1 MEPDPDTSPPLPR
14 VSPREAREATL
25 DPAVRHAAARAARA
39 ARLDVLENLRN
50 DPSRVDAFRAAVAC
64 AVADGARRVVVLDAG
79 CTGGALAVEAAR
91 AGAEQVVAFE
101 PDPILATLV
110 RDTARRVLPP
120 ADLRRLAV
128 LEADASR
135 VEACAGAGAAWRVR
149 ARDVGDGVVAG
160 ARVSRPTDQPAT
172 QHTLR
177 SFVATEKAD
186 CLVLGAFAV
195 ADAVE
200 MADRFQTLA
209 RLRDEGVFDALLNTN
224 TTRADASQS
233 PAFTVIPRKT
243 RLFAQLVAGSN
254 LGDAL
259 FVKRLDGFVSRSGD
273 RKSDAAAPAL
283 TNACPAAARTR
294 VQARFFE
301 DASLTRVSDAF
312 ELTKR
317 AERVPDSGV
326 ETNRHDWVPSF
337 APSLVAAAA
346 GDTSDATRAASFV
359 TTLRT
364 PDSFFSDSSRRSL
377 AVAAMSWWWMDVGA
391 RSMESGDGRA
401 DEMRDAV
408 ILSSAPDDAEANGRD
423 RTVTFSPVAAPL
435 ALRREGREN
444 FEGHA
449 PCVAARVSL
458 SYTEAERVAFFV
470 DELLEGN
477 ETSETFSCVCACA
490 AHVVWG
496 AERVARWNDVV
507 AARRLARGI
516 SAVLNRPYAGAD
528 KGALLDL
535 SDGPRMSVLAA
546 SLVESS
552 GERGEGDDTPFRL
565 RKDKE
570 RGKKNFC
577 VLCVERDAGSARF
590 ARGVARASGFERDVV
605 KAAAVASAGSRDDL
619 FCSLEDDSSREA
631 VPVLQPW
638 SPNDE
643 TSYEEASSPASAGET
658 SPRRARRK
666 KPKQRHFD
674 DSRLTTTVR
683 VGAGAVARDARLAE
697 ARADAD
703 LVASNAW
710 LTYQRSQTKAD
721 KMREKLAATRDG
733 YRAAVLAAMADFALT
748 PEFQTPPPPARARGY
763 GLRNSA
769 ASSFPREG
777 PSETYAT
784 HDTDPDRSRLS
795 GDDFRVAFDAGYGR
809 RRYADAVFDEEE
821 WHRTNARDDLLFAA
835 YCESRASRRTMEHGN
850 RRDEEKRTNRR
861 DEETERRHEAVTSE
875 LERLGLGGIDFDS
888 VDADARVKRAAAV
901 WLALADGAKDADD
914 EALENLRRARNARLR
929 ALDAQHKHVSSLRD
943 AAENA
948 LGKTPAWVFLCDP
961 FSFSFSSSRRGLEK
975 TRATRW
981 GDGALAEILR
991 RRLWARSAGILY
1003 VNHLSV
1009 PREAVIAVAAVSCPG
1024 LRARFEP
1031 ELEARGGGGAG
1042 QEKRADEDD
1051 DEEDLA
1057 TTLLNERLK
1066 RLFASSAKSAK
1077 REDDENAKPFVPPT
1091 PVYLDDFAHS
1101 FVSRPAVAARVDLA
1115 GDGLDRRSFEWS
1127 GGRDAVVEVTGSSVV
1142 DALVFWTEYDVGDG
1156 GERMTTGP
1164 TRSTRSTTSSS
1175 LGERAGGVH
1184 KNQQR
1189 LLARDAQGVLFLP
1202 TPSRLAEGQT
1212 HMRFFVETRLVVQT
1226 EGSFGDADRTAG
1238 YVEARARSRVR

>member
-1 MEPDPDTSPPLPR
+1 M
-14 VSPREAREATL
+14 
-25 DPAVRHAAARAARA
+25 
-39 ARLDVLENLRN
+39 
-50 DPSRVDAFRAAVAC
+50 
-64 AVADGARRVVVLDAG
+64 
-79 CTGGALAVEAAR
+79 
-91 AGAEQVVAFE
+91 
-101 PDPILATLV
+101 
-110 RDTARRVLPP
+110 
-120 ADLRRLAV
+120 
-128 LEADASR
+128 
-135 VEACAGAGAAWRVR
+135 
-149 ARDVGDGVVAG
+149 
-160 ARVSRPTDQPAT
+160 
-172 QHTLR
+172 
-177 SFVATEKAD
+177 
-186 CLVLGAFAV
+186 
-195 ADAVE
+195 
-200 MADRFQTLA
+200 
-209 RLRDEGVFDALLNTN
+209 
-224 TTRADASQS
+224 
-233 PAFTVIPRKT
+233 
-243 RLFAQLVAGSN
+243 
-254 LGDAL
+254 
-259 FVKRLDGFVSRSGD
+259 
-273 RKSDAAAPAL
+273 
-283 TNACPAAARTR
+283 
-294 VQARFFE
+294 
-301 DASLTRVSDAF
+301 
-312 ELTKR
+312 
-317 AERVPDSGV
+317 
-326 ETNRHDWVPSF
+326 
-337 APSLVAAAA
+337 
-346 GDTSDATRAASFV
+346 
-359 TTLRT
+359 
-364 PDSFFSDSSRRSL
+364 
-377 AVAAMSWWWMDVGA
+377 
-391 RSMESGDGRA
+391 
-401 DEMRDAV
+401 
-408 ILSSAPDDAEANGRD
+408 
-423 RTVTFSPVAAPL
+423 
-435 ALRREGREN
+435 
-444 FEGHA
+444 
-449 PCVAARVSL
+449 
-458 SYTEAERVAFFV
+458 
-470 DELLEGN
+470 
-477 ETSETFSCVCACA
+477 
-490 AHVVWG
+490 
-496 AERVARWNDVV
+496 
-507 AARRLARGI
+507 
-516 SAVLNRPYAGAD
+516 
-528 KGALLDL
+528 
-535 SDGPRMSVLAA
+535 
-546 SLVESS
+546 
-552 GERGEGDDTPFRL
+552 
-565 RKDKE
+565 
-570 RGKKNFC
+570 
-577 VLCVERDAGSARF
+577 ERDAGSARF
-590 ARGVARASGFERDVV
+590 ARGVARASGFDSDFV
-605 KAAAVASAGSRDDL
+605 KTAAVDSAGSATDDL
-619 FCSLEDDSSREA
+619 FCLLEDDSSREA

-638 SPNDE
+638 SSNDE

-666 KPKQRHFD
+666 KPKQTHFG

-748 PEFQTPPPPARARGY
+748 PEFQTPPPPARARGFRVTS
-763 GLRNSA
+763 RNSA
-769 ASSFPREG
+769 ASFSPREG

-821 WHRTNARDDLLFAA
+821 WHRTYARDDLLFAA
-835 YCESRASRRTMEHGN
+835 SCESRASRRTIAHVAN
-850 RRDEEKRTNRR
+850 RDEEKRTR
-861 DEETERRHEAVTSE
+861 DEQTERRHEAVTSE

-914 EALENLRRARNARLR
+914 EALENLRHARNARVR

-961 FSFSFSSSRRGLEK
+961 FSFSFSSSRRGFEK

-981 GDGALAEILR
+981 GDGALAEIIR

-1031 ELEARGGGGAG
+1031 ELEARGVGGAG
-1042 QEKRADEDD
+1042 REKNASDEDD

-1077 REDDENAKPFVPPT
+1077 REDDENDEPFVPPT
-1091 PVYLDDFAHS
+1091 PVYLDDFAYS

-1175 LGERAGGVH
+1175 LGERAGDVH

-1212 HMRFFVETRLVVQT
+1212 QMRFFVETRLVVQT

>member
-1 MEPDPDTSPPLPR
+1 
-14 VSPREAREATL
+14 
-25 DPAVRHAAARAARA
+25 
-39 ARLDVLENLRN
+39 
-50 DPSRVDAFRAAVAC
+50 
-64 AVADGARRVVVLDAG
+64 
-79 CTGGALAVEAAR
+79 
-91 AGAEQVVAFE
+91 
-101 PDPILATLV
+101 
-110 RDTARRVLPP
+110 
-120 ADLRRLAV
+120 
-128 LEADASR
+128 
-135 VEACAGAGAAWRVR
+135 
-149 ARDVGDGVVAG
+149 
-160 ARVSRPTDQPAT
+160 
-172 QHTLR
+172 
-177 SFVATEKAD
+177 
-186 CLVLGAFAV
+186 LVLGAFAV

-224 TTRADASQS
+224 TTRADESQS

-312 ELTKR
+312 ELTKQ

-359 TTLRT
+359 TTIRT
-364 PDSFFSDSSRRSL
+364 PDSFFSDSSQRSL

-408 ILSSAPDDAEANGRD
+408 ILSSAPDDAEANRRD

-444 FEGHA
+444 FEGRA

-458 SYTEAERVAFFV
+458 SYTEAGRVAFFV
-470 DELLEGN
+470 DELLPPGN
-477 ETSETFSCVCACA
+477 EETENDFLVPSSSFSCVCACA
-490 AHVVWG
+490 AHLVWG
-496 AERVARWNDVV
+496 AERVARWNDV
-507 AARRLARGI
+507 AAATRLARGI

-528 KGALLDL
+528 RGALLDL

-546 SLVESS
+546 SLVSS
-552 GERGEGDDTPFRL
+552 GERGEGDDTL
-565 RKDKE
+565 TQRKEE
-570 RGKKNFC
+570 REKKNFC

-590 ARGVARASGFERDVV
+590 ARGVARASGFDSDVV
-605 KAAAVASAGSRDDL
+605 KAAAVASAGSATDDL
-619 FCSLEDDSSREA
+619 FCSLEDDSLREA

-638 SPNDE
+638 SSNDE
-643 TSYEEASSPASAGET
+643 TSYEKASPPASAGET

-666 KPKQRHFD
+666 EPKQTHFD

-721 KMREKLAATRDG
+721 IMREKLASTRDG
-733 YRAAVLAAMADFALT
+733 YRAAVLAAMADLALT
-748 PEFQTPPPPARARGY
+748 PEFQTPPPPARARGFRVTS
-763 GLRNSA
+763 RNSA
-769 ASSFPREG
+769 GSFSPREG

-821 WHRTNARDDLLFAA
+821 WHRVNARDDLLFAA
-835 YCESRASRRTMEHGN
+835 YCESRASRRTMEHGY
-850 RRDEEKRTNRR
+850 RSDEEKQTR
-861 DEETERRHEAVTSE
+861 DEQTERRHEAVTSE

-901 WLALADGAKDADD
+901 WLALADGTKDADD
-914 EALENLRRARNARLR
+914 EALENLRRARNARVR

-961 FSFSFSSSRRGLEK
+961 FSFSFSSSRRGFEK

-981 GDGALAEILR
+981 GDGALAEIIR

-1042 QEKRADEDD
+1042 HEKRADEGD

-1057 TTLLNERLK
+1057 TTLLHERLK
-1066 RLFASSAKSAK
+1066 RLFASSAKSAR
-1077 REDDENAKPFVPPT
+1077 REDDEHDKPFVPPT

-1164 TRSTRSTTSSS
+1164 TRLTRSTTSSS

-1184 KNQQR
+1184 KNQRR

-1212 HMRFFVETRLVVQT
+1212 QMRFFVETRLVVQT

>member
-1 MEPDPDTSPPLPR
+1 M
-14 VSPREAREATL
+14 
-25 DPAVRHAAARAARA
+25 
-39 ARLDVLENLRN
+39 
-50 DPSRVDAFRAAVAC
+50 
-64 AVADGARRVVVLDAG
+64 
-79 CTGGALAVEAAR
+79 
-91 AGAEQVVAFE
+91 
-101 PDPILATLV
+101 
-110 RDTARRVLPP
+110 
-120 ADLRRLAV
+120 
-128 LEADASR
+128 
-135 VEACAGAGAAWRVR
+135 
-149 ARDVGDGVVAG
+149 
-160 ARVSRPTDQPAT
+160 
-172 QHTLR
+172 
-177 SFVATEKAD
+177 
-186 CLVLGAFAV
+186 
-195 ADAVE
+195 
-200 MADRFQTLA
+200 
-209 RLRDEGVFDALLNTN
+209 
-224 TTRADASQS
+224 
-233 PAFTVIPRKT
+233 
-243 RLFAQLVAGSN
+243 
-254 LGDAL
+254 
-259 FVKRLDGFVSRSGD
+259 
-273 RKSDAAAPAL
+273 
-283 TNACPAAARTR
+283 
-294 VQARFFE
+294 
-301 DASLTRVSDAF
+301 
-312 ELTKR
+312 
-317 AERVPDSGV
+317 
-326 ETNRHDWVPSF
+326 
-337 APSLVAAAA
+337 
-346 GDTSDATRAASFV
+346 
-359 TTLRT
+359 
-364 PDSFFSDSSRRSL
+364 
-377 AVAAMSWWWMDVGA
+377 
-391 RSMESGDGRA
+391 
-401 DEMRDAV
+401 
-408 ILSSAPDDAEANGRD
+408 
-423 RTVTFSPVAAPL
+423 
-435 ALRREGREN
+435 
-444 FEGHA
+444 
-449 PCVAARVSL
+449 
-458 SYTEAERVAFFV
+458 
-470 DELLEGN
+470 
-477 ETSETFSCVCACA
+477 
-490 AHVVWG
+490 
-496 AERVARWNDVV
+496 
-507 AARRLARGI
+507 
-516 SAVLNRPYAGAD
+516 
-528 KGALLDL
+528 
-535 SDGPRMSVLAA
+535 
-546 SLVESS
+546 
-552 GERGEGDDTPFRL
+552 
-565 RKDKE
+565 
-570 RGKKNFC
+570 
-577 VLCVERDAGSARF
+577 
-590 ARGVARASGFERDVV
+590 
-605 KAAAVASAGSRDDL
+605 ASAGSRDDL

-697 ARADAD
+697 ARADAH

-875 LERLGLGGIDFDS
+875 LERLGLGGIYFDS

-901 WLALADGAKDADD
+901 WLAFDQTAKDADD
-914 EALENLRRARNARLR
+914 EALLNLRRARNARLR

-961 FSFSFSSSRRGLEK
+961 FSFSLSSSRRGLEK

-1042 QEKRADEDD
+1042 REKRADEDD

-1057 TTLLNERLK
+1057 TTLLHERLK

-1142 DALVFWTEYDVGDG
+1142 DALVF
-1156 GERMTTGP
+1156 
-1164 TRSTRSTTSSS
+1164 
-1175 LGERAGGVH
+1175 
-1184 KNQQR
+1184 
-1189 LLARDAQGVLFLP
+1189 
-1202 TPSRLAEGQT
+1202 
-1212 HMRFFVETRLVVQT
+1212 
-1226 EGSFGDADRTAG
+1226 
-1238 YVEARARSRVR
+1238 